1 MRYVK
6 KLIPNLYIVL
16 VVIFIYLP
24 IAVLI
29 VYSFNKIPKSFIW
42 GGFTF
47 NNYKNLF
54 SGSDGRTIFDSL
66 ITTLKVAA
74 IASVVSTIFGVFASI
89 GITYLSKK
97 LQGIVMGLT
106 YVPNI
111 MPDLVTGISFMLLF
125 AFLGVQKSEVT
136 LILAHIALCVPFAIL
151 SISPKVKQM
160 DRSLVEAAMDL
171 GATRAQTFRLVMVPE
186 IMPGILSSLMLT
198 FTLSV
203 DDYLISNFN
212 VDSSIQT
219 LPMTIYSMAKLG
231 VNPKMNALTTILFVV
246 VLVLMVLSNLSSFK
260 KNKKDIKA
268 GGVKK

>member
-1 MRYVK
+1 MRFIK
-6 KLIPNLYIVL
+6 KLVPNTYIGL
-16 VVIFIYLP
+16 ILLFIYLP

-29 VYSFNKIPKSFIW
+29 VYSFNSVPKSFIW

-47 NNYKNLF
+47 RNYANLF
-54 SGSDGRTIFDSL
+54 SGSDGRTILDSL
-66 ITTLKVAA
+66 LTTLKVAA
-74 IASVVSTIFGVFASI
+74 IASVVSTIFGIFASL

-97 LQGIVMGLT
+97 TQGVVMGLT

-125 AFLGVQKSEVT
+125 AFLGMQKSELT

-151 SISPKVKQM
+151 SISPKVRQM

-171 GATRAQTFRLVMVPE
+171 GATKAQTFRLVIIPE
-186 IMPGILSSLMLT
+186 IMPGILSSIMLT

-231 VNPKMNALTTILFVV
+231 VNPKMNALTTLLFVV
-246 VLVLMVLSNLSSFK
+246 VFVLMILSNLSTLR
-260 KNKKDIKA
+260 KNKK
-268 GGVKK
+268 VTKK

>member
-1 MRYVK
+1 MRFAKRLV
-6 KLIPNLYIVL
+6 PNIYIAL

-29 VYSFNKIPKSFIW
+29 VYSFNSIPKSFIW
-42 GGFTF
+42 GGFSF

-54 SGSDGRTIFDSL
+54 SGSDGRTILDSL
-66 ITTLKVAA
+66 LTTVKVAT
-74 IASVVSTIFGVFASI
+74 IASLTSTVFGVFASL
-89 GITYLSKK
+89 GITYLTKRM
-97 LQGIVMGLT
+97 QGLVMGLT

-125 AFLGVQKSEVT
+125 AFLGVQKSEIT

-151 SISPKVKQM
+151 SISPKVRQM

-171 GATRAQTFRLVMVPE
+171 GATRAQTFRLVIIPE
-186 IMPGILSSLMLT
+186 IMPGILSSVMLT

-231 VNPKMNALTTILFVV
+231 VNPKMNALTTIMFVV
-246 VLVLMVLSNLSSFK
+246 VLTLMILSNLSNIK
-260 KNKKDIKA
+260 KTKKK
-268 GGVKK
+268 V